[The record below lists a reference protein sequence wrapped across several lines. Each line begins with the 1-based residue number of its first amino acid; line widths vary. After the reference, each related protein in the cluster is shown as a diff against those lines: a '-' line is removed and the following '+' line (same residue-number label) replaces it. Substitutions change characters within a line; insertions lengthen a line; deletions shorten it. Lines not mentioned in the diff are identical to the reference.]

1 MTNNGRETQGFAKND
16 TGCKNYDKSVPMME
30 KQNIGSGADYVL

>member
-1 MTNNGRETQGFAKND
+1 MAKNWRETQGFAKND
-16 TGCKNYDKSVPMME
+16 TGCKNYDKSVSMME